1 MNSIRGLCVVTGR
14 WFSVLSLMLPVAVAA
29 ADNPSLKTILEQ
41 VPPLKHD
48 ATGRLPMIPW
58 TALVGEGSN
67 TATNGKGQPLPV
79 EMYRELAKRGL
90 TQHIPLRPEYL
101 PWAKAMQEA
110 GAAVVFMDGECFS
123 PYDQGADPPHRLP
136 EGFKVVKGAGYA
148 GRDVLPCVGVLDGWR
163 LRAERVRNTLKVYK
177 DAGVQVTGVWLDWEG
192 EPHVSHEHWRQAAAC
207 SRCRAILPKSALD
220 ATDVY
225 FRYVS
230 GLRADL
236 YSAYVAAPIRE
247 IYPACSILNWELFC
261 STRPCDDWDE
271 LCSATERPAKA
282 GNVGDE
288 AHMDRVYTHYML
300 EQISRHEEA
309 AVATASFAQVVPWV
323 CRFIPDPGGS
333 DDVPLL
339 SRGRYREILRH
350 LWLRGADSMQIF
362 NEPWPAGEGR
372 ARYRPEMAVE
382 EVEDAVAVYDEMLA
396 FREFMEKGVVMNT
409 DIPAVTEDGP
419 IWSGLRLEG
428 ALLIRAFTP
437 GDKPAL
443 FSIKFSER
451 PLELKALPKGVT
463 YRITRKGNEPQI
475 EQVTQEN

>member
-1 MNSIRGLCVVTGR
+1 V
-14 WFSVLSLMLPVAVAA
+14 
-29 ADNPSLKTILEQ
+29 
-41 VPPLKHD
+41 
-48 ATGRLPMIPW
+48 
-58 TALVGEGSN
+58 
-67 TATNGKGQPLPV
+67 
-79 EMYRELAKRGL
+79 
-90 TQHIPLRPEYL
+90 
-101 PWAKAMQEA
+101 
-110 GAAVVFMDGECFS
+110 
-123 PYDQGADPPHRLP
+123 
-136 EGFKVVKGAGYA
+136 
-148 GRDVLPCVGVLDGWR
+148 
-163 LRAERVRNTLKVYK
+163 
-177 DAGVQVTGVWLDWEG
+177 
-192 EPHVSHEHWRQAAAC
+192 
-207 SRCRAILPKSALD
+207 
-220 ATDVY
+220 
-225 FRYVS
+225 
-230 GLRADL
+230 
-236 YSAYVAAPIRE
+236 
-247 IYPACSILNWELFC
+247 
-261 STRPCDDWDE
+261 
-271 LCSATERPAKA
+271 TERPAKA
-282 GNVGDE
+282 GFVADEVWGHYHFAARRLGLITAANPVAYGHNVYGTKFWNKAWGYPLDE

-309 AVATASFAQVVPWV
+309 ALATASFAQAIPWV

-333 DDVPLL
+333 DDVPLM

-409 DIPAVTEDGP
+409 DIPAVTEDGA

-475 EQVTQEN
+475 EQVTPEN